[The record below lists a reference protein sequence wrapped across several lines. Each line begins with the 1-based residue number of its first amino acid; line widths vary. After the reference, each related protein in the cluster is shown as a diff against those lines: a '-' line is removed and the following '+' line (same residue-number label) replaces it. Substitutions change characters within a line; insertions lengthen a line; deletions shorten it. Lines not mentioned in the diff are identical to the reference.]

1 MKVDL
6 PPVDINRILYVT
18 DLSDNARYAMAYAV
32 SLANTYCAQIII
44 LHVIDE
50 APKVDE
56 DRLRAYIGTEDFD
69 EIQQISKRNEEK
81 TREVLIGKK
90 RDHAMI
96 REALDRFCQNL
107 RPGTEDHEAATDEI
121 VIKRGNAVAQ
131 ILSTAKEMHC
141 DMIVMGA
148 HGLGALLDT
157 MMGSTASR
165 VVRRSK
171 VPVLVV
177 HLPGWD

>member
-1 MKVDL
+1 M
-6 PPVDINRILYVT
+6 
-18 DLSDNARYAMAYAV
+18 
-32 SLANTYCAQIII
+32 
-44 LHVIDE
+44 
-50 APKVDE
+50 
-56 DRLRAYIGTEDFD
+56 
-69 EIQQISKRNEEK
+69 
-81 TREVLIGKK
+81 LIGKK
-90 RDHAMI
+90 RDHIVI
-96 REALDRFCQNL
+96 REALECFCQDL
-107 RPGTEDHEAATDEI
+107 RPGTEDQDTATDEI

-131 ILSTAKEMHC
+131 ILSTAKEMRC

-165 VVRRSK
+165 VLRRSK